1 MANKTVFGDRDRIGQ
16 VIVNMLTNAIKYSPH
31 SVTILVRTIADKEN
45 VTLCVQ
51 DFGVGIPKERQQQ
64 VFERFYRVSG
74 NETIPGIGLG
84 LYISAEIIRRLGG
97 RIWVESE
104 QGRGSTFCFS
114 LPVQEQH
121 IQ

>member
-51 DFGVGIPKERQQQ
+51 DFGVGIPKERQHPRDVQRAVASKQ
-64 VFERFYRVSG
+64 
-74 NETIPGIGLG
+74 L
-84 LYISAEIIRRLGG
+84 AK
-97 RIWVESE
+97 E
-104 QGRGSTFCFS
+104 QKKS
-114 LPVQEQH
+114 L
-121 IQ
+121 